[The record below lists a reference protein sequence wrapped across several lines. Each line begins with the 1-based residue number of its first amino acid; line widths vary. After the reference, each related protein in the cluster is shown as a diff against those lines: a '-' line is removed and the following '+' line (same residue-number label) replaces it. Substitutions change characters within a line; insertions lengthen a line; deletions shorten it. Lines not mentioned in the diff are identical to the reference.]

1 MALGQADAESFGRRW
16 LRGRQPAA
24 FVALRPGSSP
34 LECGA
39 YRDSLKASPERSA
52 SQKPASEIK
61 RLVRSLRDFPRGEL
75 DQVPVVGAPKERRR
89 SPIPPAHEGRR
100 RTRCARARRRTRR
113 SLDTSES
120 RLAENG
126 KSYCVH
132 TV

>member
-1 MALGQADAESFGRRW
+1 MALAQVDVESFGRRW

-39 YRDSLKASPERSA
+39 YR
-52 SQKPASEIK
+52 
-61 RLVRSLRDFPRGEL
+61 SLRDFTREL

-89 SPIPPAHEGRR
+89 SPPPPTHEGRR

-113 SLDTSES
+113 SPATSES

-132 TV
+132 TS